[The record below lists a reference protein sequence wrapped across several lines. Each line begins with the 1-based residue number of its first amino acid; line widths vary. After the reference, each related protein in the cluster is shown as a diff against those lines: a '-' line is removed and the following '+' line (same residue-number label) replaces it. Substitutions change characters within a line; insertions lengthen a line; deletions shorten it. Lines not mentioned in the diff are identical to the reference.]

1 MKNNS
6 NKIISYFPARTFVG
20 ICLLSSL
27 LLSCG
32 NPQER
37 SAKEL
42 INEGNLEQLKQRR
55 TQLGAQQQEIQR
67 ELEQINRAID
77 QLDPAR
83 ARALVQ
89 IQRIED
95 TVFKHF
101 TQVQGDVATDQNIL
115 IYPETAGVL
124 LEVRVKEGQQVRQG
138 QVLAR
143 VEDGGLANELSRLQT
158 QAELARTTFERQ
170 ERLWNQNIGSEIQY
184 LEAKSNYEAAQQMVA
199 QVQTQLNR
207 SIIKAP
213 FSGTIDQVFVEQ
225 GEVVSPGQNQ
235 LFRLVNLENMYV
247 EANIPEIYLGAVQKG
262 TEVLVRISSIGRD
275 FSGRVDR
282 VGNTIHPG
290 NRTFRAEISIPN
302 EDGLV
307 KPNQI
312 AMLRFND
319 YTNPQTIVI
328 PEVTIQQDAEG
339 NTLVYVWETVDE
351 NSGIARRTFVE
362 TGRIYNGQVEIVE
375 GLEPGQLIITEG
387 SRNLRDGQ
395 EVELAAGQEQ

>member
-6 NKIISYFPARTFVG
+6 NNKG
-20 ICLLSSL
+20 INIQAPTLMALFLLSIL
-27 LLSCG
+27 VFSCG

-37 SAKEL
+37 SAQEL
-42 INEGNLEQLKQRR
+42 INEGNLEELRQRR
-55 TQLGAQQQEIQR
+55 AELGGKQQEIQR

-77 QLDPAR
+77 RLDPAR

-89 IQRIED
+89 IQNIED

-115 IYPETAGVL
+115 IFPETAGVL
-124 LEVRVKEGQQVRQG
+124 IEVRVKEGQQVHEG

-158 QAELARTTFERQ
+158 QAQLARTTFERQ

-184 LEAKSNYEAAQQMVA
+184 LEAKSNYEAAQQTVA

-247 EANIPEIYLGAVQKG
+247 EANIPEVYLGAVQEG

-275 FSGRVDR
+275 FTGTVDR

-319 YTNPQTIVI
+319 YTNPEAIVI
-328 PEVTIQQDAEG
+328 PEVTVQQDAEG
-339 NTLVYVWETVDE
+339 RTLVYVWEPIDD
-351 NSGIARRTFVE
+351 NSGIAKRTFVKI
-362 TGRIYNGQVEIVE
+362 GRVYEGQVEILE
-375 GLEPGQLIITEG
+375 GLEPGQSIITEG

>member
-1 MKNNS
+1 M
-6 NKIISYFPARTFVG
+6 
-20 ICLLSSL
+20 
-27 LLSCG
+27 LSCG
-32 NPQER
+32 HQQEQ

-42 INEGNLEQLKQRR
+42 IHEGNLEQLRKRR

-67 ELEQINRAID
+67 ELEQINQAID

-89 IQRIED
+89 IQRVED
-95 TVFKHF
+95 TIFKHF

-115 IYPETAGVL
+115 IFPETAGVL
-124 LEVRVKEGQQVRQG
+124 VEVRVTEGQQVRKG

-143 VEDGGLANELSRLQT
+143 VEDGGLANELSRLRT
-158 QAELARTTFERQ
+158 QEQLARTTFERQ

-184 LEAKSNYEAAQQMVA
+184 LEAKSNYEAAQQTVA

-262 TEVLVRISSIGRD
+262 TQVLVRISSIGRD
-275 FSGRVDR
+275 FSGTVDR

-302 EDGLV
+302 EDEMV
-307 KPNQI
+307 KPNQM

-319 YTNPQTIVI
+319 YTNPQAIVI
-328 PEVTIQQDAEG
+328 PEATIQQDAEG
-339 NTLVYVWETVDE
+339 RTLVYVWEPIDG
-351 NSGIARRTFVE
+351 NSGVAKRTFVK
-362 TGRIYNGQVEIVE
+362 TGRIYNGAVEIIE
-375 GLEPGQLIITEG
+375 GLEQGQLIITEG

-395 EVELAAGQEQ
+395 EVELAAGQQQ

>member
-1 MKNNS
+1 MKKNS
-6 NKIISYFPARTFVG
+6 NKTPSYFQARTILV
-20 ICLLSSL
+20 ICLLSFL
-27 LLSCG
+27 MISCG
-32 NPQER
+32 NQQDR
-37 SAKEL
+37 NTKDL
-42 INEGNLEQLKQRR
+42 INEENLEELRQRR
-55 TQLGAQQQEIQR
+55 RQLGAQQQEIQR
-67 ELEQINRAID
+67 ELEQISRAID

-83 ARALVQ
+83 ARTLVQ
-89 IQRIED
+89 IQRIKD
-95 TVFKHF
+95 TIFKHF

-115 IYPETAGVL
+115 IFPETAGVL
-124 LEVRVKEGQQVRQG
+124 IEVGVKEGQQVKRG

-158 QAELARTTFERQ
+158 QAQLAQTTFERQ

-207 SIIKAP
+207 STIKAP
-213 FSGTIDQVFVEQ
+213 FSGIIDQVFVEQ

-247 EANIPEIYLGAVQKG
+247 EANIPEIYLGAVQEG
-262 TEVLVRISSIGRD
+262 TQVLVRISSIGKD
-275 FSGRVDR
+275 FSGTVDR

-302 EDGLV
+302 EDGMI

-319 YTNPQTIVI
+319 YTNPQAIVI

-339 NTLVYVWETVDE
+339 KTLVYVWEPTDG
-351 NSGIARRTFVE
+351 NSGIAKRTFVE
-362 TGRIYNGQVEIVE
+362 TGRIYNGQVEIVD
-375 GLEPGQLIITEG
+375 GLVPGQLIITEG

-395 EVELAAGQEQ
+395 EVELAAGRQQ

>member
-37 SAKEL
+37 GAKEL

-362 TGRIYNGQVEIVE
+362 
-375 GLEPGQLIITEG
+375 
-387 SRNLRDGQ
+387 
-395 EVELAAGQEQ
+395 